1 MSRSTKLHALQL
13 TDNEIGQLNG
23 RYSEVKSLLGETGE
37 LLSARSRLQDAE
49 RALSQWRGRQRDQDL
64 ALQSLERKK
73 KSSEQKLYGGKIRN
87 PKELSD
93 LQEEIASLDRRK
105 GGIEDKLLETMLLIE
120 EGEAEEHSAGTS
132 LGAIEARWKAD
143 QQGLQAERAALEKRL
158 AELNASREEQ
168 VVTIPAADL
177 RSYEHLRPR
186 KRGVA
191 VAVLIGAECQGCM
204 TSVSAAR
211 VKEARGD
218 TLAFCG
224 TCGRI
229 LCALGRGIQ
238 QERATQVG

>member
-1 MSRSTKLHALQL
+1 MSRSAKLHALQQ
-13 TDNEIGQLNG
+13 TDSEIDQLSG
-23 RYSEVKSLLGETGE
+23 RHSEVMSLLGETGE
-37 LLSARSRLQDAE
+37 LPTARSRLQDAE
-49 RALSQWRGRQRDQDL
+49 RELSQWRGSQRDQDL
-64 ALQSLERKK
+64 ALQSLEGKK

-105 GGIEDKLLETMLLIE
+105 GGIEDQLLETMLLIE
-120 EGEAEEHSAGTS
+120 EGEAEEAAASKS
-132 LGAIEARWKAD
+132 LAAIEARWNAD
-143 QQGLQAERAALEKRL
+143 QQDLRTERAALEKRL
-158 AELNASREEQ
+158 AELNAVREGQ
-168 VVTIPAADL
+168 VATIPVADL

-186 KRGVA
+186 KRGAA

-218 TLAFCG
+218 TLAYCG

-229 LCALGRGIQ
+229 LCAIGRSGQ
-238 QERATQVG
+238 